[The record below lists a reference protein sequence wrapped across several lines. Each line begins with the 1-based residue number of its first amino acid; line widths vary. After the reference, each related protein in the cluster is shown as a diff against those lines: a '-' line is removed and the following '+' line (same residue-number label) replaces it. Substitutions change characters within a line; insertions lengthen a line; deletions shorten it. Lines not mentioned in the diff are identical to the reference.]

1 MKVNEEARETLW
13 NTVEGIS
20 DEDLN
25 WKPAEDR
32 WSIRQVMEHIH
43 LMEGAVAKTIQTE
56 VKKDATAPAVDKPIE
71 RTVDRSMKVEAPDFV
86 TPGDSFL
93 TKAELRAKLDGSHQ
107 LLRQTEESI
116 PAEELEV
123 RSYPHP
129 VFGEMNLSQWIPFA
143 GYHELRH
150 IDQIKEVITELEQH
164 S

>member
-20 DEDLN
+20 DDDLN

-43 LMEGAVAKTIQTE
+43 LMEGAVAKTIQAE
-56 VKKDATAPAVDKPIE
+56 VKKEAGDPVAEKPIE
-71 RTVDRSMKVEAPDFV
+71 RTVDRSTKVEAPGFAV
-86 TPGDSFL
+86 PGDSFM

-129 VFGEMNLSQWIPFA
+129 VFGEMNLTQWIPFA
-143 GYHELRH
+143 AYHELRH
-150 IDQIKEVITELEQH
+150 IDQIKEVAEELDRRP
-164 S
+164 